1 MHVPVCL
8 GKPDVAQAATEF
20 PRRFG
25 RPCVSL
31 QPEHHVMEASMR
43 PSGHATPDD
52 SESPGK
58 KALLNK
64 LGAGLITGAA
74 DDDPSG
80 IATYS
85 QVGAAY
91 GYGTLW
97 TVVLALPLMIGIQTI
112 CARIGR
118 VTGKGLAANIRS
130 QYPVGVVMGFVL
142 LLFIANIINL
152 SADIGAMGA
161 AMKLLIGGPAFA
173 YAAGFAC
180 LSVVLQVLMPFDRY
194 SPLLKLM
201 TFSLFA
207 YVGTVLVVHVPWLA
221 VLKGTFFPH
230 MHLDAT
236 YAVAV
241 VAVFGTTISPYLFFW
256 QSSQEANEVRI
267 VRGRKALKRASQ
279 QGPAALR
286 RISVDTV
293 TGMLFSEL
301 VAFFIILTA
310 AVVLHAH
317 GKTDIQTSSDAAAAL
332 LPIAGKF
339 AFWLFATGIIGTG
352 LLALPVLAGSCGYAL
367 GEAFRWKTGLE
378 AAPRKARLFYATI
391 AVATLLGV
399 LLSLSPMDP
408 IKMLFWSAVINGV
421 IAVPLMVVIMLLGA
435 KRTVM
440 GRFTIPLVLTIVG
453 WLATL
458 VMAAA
463 AVVMFATW
471 GS

>member
-1 MHVPVCL
+1 MAIKVSESLPEQHVP
-8 GKPDVAQAATEF
+8 Q
-20 PRRFG
+20 
-25 RPCVSL
+25 
-31 QPEHHVMEASMR
+31 
-43 PSGHATPDD
+43 D
-52 SESPGK
+52 SESVGK
-58 KALLNK
+58 KPLLSQ

-130 QYPVGVVMGFVL
+130 QYPVSVVVGFVF
-142 LLFIANIINL
+142 LLFAANIINL

-161 AMKLLIGGPAFA
+161 ALQLLIGGPAFA
-173 YAAGFAC
+173 YAAGFAV
-180 LSVVLQVLMPFDRY
+180 LSVVLQVFIPFARY
-194 SPLLKLM
+194 SPLLKVL

-207 YVGTVLVVHVPWLA
+207 YVGTVLVIHVPWLEVA
-221 VLKGTFFPH
+221 KGTFFPTVR
-230 MHLDAT
+230 LDAK

-256 QSSQEANEVRI
+256 QASQEADEVRI
-267 VRGRKALKRASQ
+267 TPGRKALKRASQ
-279 QGPAALR
+279 QGTAALH
-286 RISVDTV
+286 RIRLDTV
-293 TGMLFSEL
+293 IGMLFSEV

-310 AVVLHAH
+310 AVVLHAN

-339 AFWLFATGIIGTG
+339 AFWLFAAGIIGTG
-352 LLALPVLAGSCGYAL
+352 LLALPVLAGSAAYAL

-378 AAPRKARLFYATI
+378 SAPRKAVLFYGTI
-391 AVATLLGV
+391 VLATLLGMV
-399 LLSLSPMDP
+399 LSFSPIDP

-421 IAVPLMVVIMLLGA
+421 IAVPLMVVIMLLAA
-435 KRTVM
+435 KRKVM
-440 GRFTIPLVLTIVG
+440 GKFVIPPRLKVIG

-458 VMAAA
+458 VMAVAA
-463 AVVMFATW
+463 AVMFATW
-471 GS
+471 RT